1 MGPDPELKDF
11 RSCARSDGEVRLHQC
26 TSTFMEAN
34 LSAFDENDENKL
46 EYTGIYESY
55 VKIMEDVID
64 SGLMVSFSQEDIEKF
79 YLDFCDNYKNYESQD
94 KETVDKLF
102 RLTDLEN
109 FKDSMLEVKSAVTK
123 DVSASATTQEID
135 DVSLMKKAQVLQPLF

>member
-1 MGPDPELKDF
+1 MASSDF
-11 RSCARSDGEVRLHQC
+11 INAQA
-26 TSTFMEAN
+26 TFMEAN

-79 YLDFCDNYKNYESQD
+79 YLDFRDNYKNYESQD

-123 DVSASATTQEID
+123 DVSASATTQDID